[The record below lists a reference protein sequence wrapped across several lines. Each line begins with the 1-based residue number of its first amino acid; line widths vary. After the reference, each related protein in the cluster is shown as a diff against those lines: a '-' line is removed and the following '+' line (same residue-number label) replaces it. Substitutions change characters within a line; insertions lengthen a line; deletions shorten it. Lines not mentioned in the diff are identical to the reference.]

1 VSRNFKRTITF
12 VSRFLVNWSRIDIKE
27 GRAMMF
33 PRAVGLAVSSLCIC
47 APAFADPADGEAC
60 SKTLAP
66 PALLIYR
73 AAAPDMRP
81 DTDLRRLLHSKVM
94 PMVIMGDMNQSTA
107 RPAAMA
113 ASTCLRALAEAP
125 HDAKILTVSAA
136 K

>member
-1 VSRNFKRTITF
+1 MM
-12 VSRFLVNWSRIDIKE
+12 LA
-27 GRAMMF
+27 RALS
-33 PRAVGLAVSSLCIC
+33 LALPILCLSM
-47 APAFADPADGEAC
+47 PAFADPAGGEAC
-60 SKTLAP
+60 SRTLAP

-81 DTDLRRLLHSKVM
+81 DTDMRRLLHSKVM

-107 RPAAMA
+107 RPAAIA
-113 ASTCLRALAEAP
+113 ASTCLRELAEAP

>member
-1 VSRNFKRTITF
+1 MLPDTGGVGYSGYRT
-12 VSRFLVNWSRIDIKE
+12 VQE
-27 GRAMMF
+27 GSTMMF
-33 PRAVGLAVSSLCIC
+33 ARALCLAVSGLAVSV
-47 APAFADPADGEAC
+47 PAFADSANGDAC

-66 PALLIYR
+66 PALEIYR

-81 DTDLRRLLHSKVM
+81 DTDMSRLLRSKIM
-94 PMVIMGDMNQSTA
+94 PMVVMGDMNQSTA

-113 ASTCLRALAEAP
+113 ASTCLRALAEPA